1 MNLRYNVCMK
11 YIIAIILW
19 ILPVITG
26 ATITGSDYEIKV
38 YQIALKTVSN
48 LENRYKTPIQFDIP
62 LNIIF
67 LSEFDV
73 GYTWCKEINYGNTE
87 SKKFNDCINDDAV
100 EAYYDIS
107 KKSLI
112 LKNDLEF
119 NKTYDVGSIVHEVV
133 HYVQDRHG
141 LTWHGNYA
149 MCTSLLEYEAM
160 SLEIELINDVS
171 DIQISSSYKSYVK
184 KWKNKFADRLTGKA
198 NCNINSFNEI

>member
-1 MNLRYNVCMK
+1 MK

-19 ILPVITG
+19 MLPVVTG
-26 ATITGSDYEIKV
+26 ATVTGSDYENKV

-62 LNIIF
+62 LKIIF

-73 GYTWCKEINYGNTE
+73 GYTWCEETNYGNTK
-87 SKKFNDCINDDAV
+87 SKKFNKCINDDAV

-107 KKSLI
+107 KESLI
-112 LKNDLEF
+112 LKNNLEF
-119 NKTYDVGSIVHEVV
+119 NKTYDIGSIVHEVV

-149 MCTSLLEYEAM
+149 MCIALLEYEAM

-171 DIQISSSYKSYVK
+171 DIQISGSYKSYIK

-198 NCNINSFNEI
+198 NCNINLLDEIQN